1 MPVSDATI
9 CLLMKQRDRKGMEG
23 LYEVYY
29 KPLVVWADTFIHD
42 VGLAEDLVQ
51 EIFIKLWEKGMLEG
65 VEPERLK
72 NYLYVGV
79 RNRALNSLD
88 KNDPLRWVGEK
99 AIPTAVWEEYDE
111 VKDQLEERVRAAV
124 ERLPE
129 KSREI
134 VKCVYWEDMKYKEVA
149 ERFGVSLATVK
160 TLLVNSLKALR
171 KDTSIRLD
179 VLYAQAL
186 EYLIRR
192 ACEEGKEIPAFIYE
206 TPQNGKAAY
215 DMHHP
220 LLKQKPA
227 RKR

>member
-1 MPVSDATI
+1 MVKISLNIFIFAAKNERQMLIPDPELFLKYLAQKDNKAFQH
-9 CLLMKQRDRKGMEG
+9 LYGMYFSALKALAVNYVKDED
-23 LYEVYY
+23 E
-29 KPLVVWADTFIHD
+29 
-42 VGLAEDLVQ
+42 AEDLVQ
-51 EIFIKLWEKGMLEG
+51 EFFIKLWEKGMLEG

-88 KNDPLRWVGEK
+88 KNDPLRRVGEK

-134 VKCVYWEDMKYKEVA
+134 VKCVYWENMKYKEVA

-179 VLYAQAL
+179 VLL
-186 EYLIRR
+186 
-192 ACEEGKEIPAFIYE
+192 FF
-206 TPQNGKAAY
+206 
-215 DMHHP
+215 
-220 LLKQKPA
+220 LLKK
-227 RKR
+227 K

>member
-1 MPVSDATI
+1 
-9 CLLMKQRDRKGMEG
+9 MEG

-51 EIFIKLWEKGMLEG
+51 EFFIKLWEKGMLEG

-179 VLYAQAL
+179 VLL
-186 EYLIRR
+186 
-192 ACEEGKEIPAFIYE
+192 FF
-206 TPQNGKAAY
+206 
-215 DMHHP
+215 
-220 LLKQKPA
+220 LLKK
-227 RKR
+227 K